1 MTDRER
7 LIELIKVLD
16 ETPEKTCPYPVG
28 EPDCENCE
36 YNVSKSLCDTCGRK
50 ADYLLKNGVIVP
62 PCNVGDTVYF
72 VNRFSANDP
81 RINECEVDSLHITSG
96 KNRIGHKKPS
106 YALVRD
112 KIMHSLSSRIYFEN
126 FGITAFLDREEA
138 EEALAERI
146 LKDGHEKST

>member
-7 LIELIKVLD
+7 LIDILDELIDLD
-16 ETPEKTCPYPVG
+16 HSPAY
-28 EPDCENCE
+28 
-36 YNVSKSLCDTCGRK
+36 L
-50 ADYLLKNGVIVP
+50 ADYLLTNGVIVP

-106 YALVRD
+106 YALVRN
-112 KIMHSLSSRIYFEN
+112 KIMQSLSSRIYFEN
-126 FGITAFLDREEA
+126 FGITAFITREEA
-138 EEALAERI
+138 EKALKER
-146 LKDGHEKST
+146 ENNV